1 MWVVAGKVRLEDK
14 IASGGMGD
22 VYRGKHLVTG
32 ADVAVNILEPAT
44 HPDEDAVERFRTE
57 ARVSALLAHRSIVRV
72 FDLLEEEDG
81 TLALVME
88 LLAGRTLE
96 QRLTQDGPL
105 DPEVAVSI
113 AVPILGALDH
123 AHAVGV
129 VHRDVK
135 PGNVFLAVEP
145 DGRVTPKLLDFGVAK
160 SDACGVRTMDGKILG
175 TARYVSPEQARGE
188 PLDGRSDLFSM
199 GTVLYETITGES
211 PFAAKDAY
219 SALARVIERPLDA
232 HERIPPRVW
241 LVLQKALA
249 KQAYARHATASAFAA
264 ALVAATGKT
273 EDQLVSALREKPP
286 PLPRIDTPP
295 TVAITDAP
303 RSKPPSARR
312 RVWPVAIAFA
322 AGAAIAGTF
331 AVTHT
336 TSSTT
341 LAATPTPTQ
350 TQAPTPTQVE
360 TQAPAQTQAPA
371 PTQTQAPTAMPA
383 RHPHILQRPTPP
395 PSASHA
401 KPIATTP
408 GF

>member
-1 MWVVAGKVRLEDK
+1 MRVVAGKVRLEEK

-32 ADVAVNILEPAT
+32 ADVAVKILEPAA
-44 HPDEDAVERFRTE
+44 HPDDDAVERFRTE

-96 QRLTQDGPL
+96 QRIAEDGPL
-105 DPEVAVSI
+105 DAETAVSI
-113 AVPILGALDH
+113 ALPILGALDH

-188 PLDGRSDLFSM
+188 PLDGRSDIFSM
-199 GTVLYETITGES
+199 GTLLYEAITGES

-219 SALARVIERPLDA
+219 SALAKVIEQTVDA
-232 HERIPPRVW
+232 HERIPTRVW

-249 KQAYARHATASAFAA
+249 KQTYARHASASAFAT
-264 ALVAATGKT
+264 ALTTAVGKT
-273 EDQLVSALREKPP
+273 EDQLATLLRDQPP
-286 PLPRIDTPP
+286 PLPRLDTPP
-295 TVAITDAP
+295 VVAITDAP
-303 RSKPPSARR
+303 RSKPPTARR
-312 RVWPVAIAFA
+312 RLWPVAIAFA

-331 AVTHT
+331 ALTHT
-336 TSSTT
+336 SSSAP
-341 LAATPTPTQ
+341 LAAQPP
-350 TQAPTPTQVE
+350 APTPTQSS
-360 TQAPAQTQAPA
+360 APIETQAPA
-371 PTQTQAPTAMPA
+371 PTDTQAPSPTQTHAPVLMVP
-383 RHPHILQRPTPP
+383 RHRVAPRPT
-395 PSASHA
+395 PSASHT